1 MRSGNSCDQGTA
13 SVAGEQWP
21 DVSPSTSAGAGNEND
36 RPVGFLMVTG
46 PKELGERCVHLLA
59 RGAGAR
65 AGDREALGGPPRCFL
80 RGWLGKARTQVET
93 GAGLGPF

>member
-46 PKELGERCVHLLA
+46 PKELG
-59 RGAGAR
+59 RGACTCWPGVPGPEQGTVRRWAGRRGA
-65 AGDREALGGPPRCFL
+65 F
-80 RGWLGKARTQVET
+80 
-93 GAGLGPF
+93 